1 MAHQE
6 NPNIRFIN
14 VRCNQELYRKA
25 ELEAKSRKMAD
36 VSAFIRHL
44 ITEATLNVEL
54 TRADHKLIEQRIAE
68 RRNKN
73 A

>member
-1 MAHQE
+1 MPHQE

-14 VRCNQELYRKA
+14 IRCTQELYRKA

-36 VSAFIRHL
+36 VSAFVRFL
-44 ITEATLNVEL
+44 LTEATLDVEL
-54 TRADHKLIEQRIAE
+54 TKSDRKIIEQRIAE

>member
-1 MAHQE
+1 MSHQE

-14 VRCNQELYRKA
+14 VRCNQELYRKV
-25 ELEAKSRKMAD
+25 ELEAKSRKFAD

-44 ITEATLNVEL
+44 LTEATIGVEL
-54 TRADHKLIEQRIAE
+54 TKADHKIIEDRVAE
-68 RRNKN
+68 RRIKN